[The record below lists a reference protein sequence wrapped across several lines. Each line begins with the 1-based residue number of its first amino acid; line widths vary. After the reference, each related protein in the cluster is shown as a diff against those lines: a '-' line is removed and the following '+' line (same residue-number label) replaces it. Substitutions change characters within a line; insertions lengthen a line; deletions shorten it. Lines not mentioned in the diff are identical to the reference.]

1 MKNHQHPTA
10 VLHKG
15 MGRALYDGLYHYKL
29 ARQLLYL
36 SIMLLSSVD
45 LFGQTSYSGFIGTN
59 PIELVTDIFSDGDAR
74 AIYANSIIDEP
85 IVINGELKQGKLTLF
100 EEDSSG
106 KITATLTFNNYNPA
120 NYQLTG
126 IWNEKKSDNQL
137 PITLTK
143 NFDIDFGEG
152 HEWEQREII
161 QSVSLNNTYFKLVI
175 SKSKDDYY
183 AKVSGVKIFEKKT
196 DKLMQQLEVDC
207 QLWGLNNINIGDFNF
222 DGVTDFS
229 VFEQSYTGPNTSSLY
244 FLFNPLT
251 GKYFNSSFE
260 GTSLEFD
267 QEKKRIY
274 EHNQCCAGR
283 SHMNSE
289 YEVINNEMV
298 LVKRTC
304 FEWDEKI
311 DDLTEVQCD

>member
-1 MKNHQHPTA
+1 MK
-10 VLHKG
+10 
-15 MGRALYDGLYHYKL
+15 
-29 ARQLLYL
+29 QLLYL
-36 SIMLLSSVD
+36 SIMLLSSLD
-45 LFGQTSYSGFIGTN
+45 LCGQTSYSGFIGTN

-106 KITATLTFNNYNPA
+106 KITATLIFENYNST
-120 NYQLTG
+120 NYQLLG
-126 IWNEKKSDNQL
+126 IWNDKNSGKQQ

-152 HEWEQREII
+152 HEWEHREII
-161 QSVSLNNTYFKLVI
+161 QSVSLKNAYFKLVI
-175 SKSKDDYY
+175 SKSKDDFY

-196 DKLMQQLEVDC
+196 DRLLQQFEVEC

-222 DGVTDFS
+222 DGISDFS

-244 FLFNPLT
+244 FLFNPLN
-251 GKYFNSSFE
+251 GKYFKSSFE
-260 GTSLEFD
+260 GTSLDFD

-283 SHMNSE
+283 SHTNSE
-289 YEVINNEMV
+289 YEVVDNAMV

-304 FEWDEKI
+304 YEWDEKI
-311 DDLTEVQCD
+311 EDVIEVKCD